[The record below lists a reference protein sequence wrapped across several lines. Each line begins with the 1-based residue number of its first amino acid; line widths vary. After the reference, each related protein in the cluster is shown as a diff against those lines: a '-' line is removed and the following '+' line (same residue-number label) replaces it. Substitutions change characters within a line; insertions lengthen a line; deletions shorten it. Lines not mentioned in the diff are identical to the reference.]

1 MPDRDAAIFEI
12 IHRYMNKEQVVPIRR
27 SMCPRYLSL
36 EATERKL
43 AEEAKFYRLQKLCAM
58 LPPVP
63 DEPRDLAPSML
74 GPPSQ
79 QSRHQPSLMSS
90 GASQMTAQQYPVGQT
105 TVMPSIANMAAK
117 PPSILSGSIYSSQT
131 QYMPP
136 DQLSIQ
142 PSLAL
147 PPNPNV
153 ASNGLLQP
161 PQSARSRA
169 SRSSERSRESSKSRA
184 SSSSEPPR
192 RSRSEDREKR
202 RPKEGGASRSSRSRD
217 SSPPHSVKAAGKARQ
232 DRDTSGSSTSQSTNA
247 VKVAPKPN
255 PPESPPLTPQ
265 NVFVY
270 IFKPGGLRKGD
281 TVFPIIDY
289 PDTSPL
295 PHLFVKASEAEI
307 K

>member
-74 GPPSQ
+74 GPSTQ
-79 QSRHQPSLMSS
+79 QSQYQLSLISS
-90 GASQMTAQQYPVGQT
+90 GASQMTAQPYPVGQPT
-105 TVMPSIANMAAK
+105 AMSSMANMAAK
-117 PPSILSGSIYSSQT
+117 PPSIMSGSIYSSQS
-131 QYMPP
+131 QYLQP

-147 PPNPNV
+147 PPNPNI

-169 SRSSERSRESSKSRA
+169 SRSSERSKESSRSRA
-184 SSSSEPPR
+184 SSSSEAPR

-202 RPKEGGASRSSRSRD
+202 RPKEVEASQSSRSRD
-217 SSPPHSVKAAGKARQ
+217 SSPPRSVKAAGKARQ
-232 DRDTSGSSTSQSTNA
+232 DRDGPTSSTDKSTKVVKA
-247 VKVAPKPN
+247 VEKPKP
-255 PPESPPLTPQ
+255 PDSPPLTPQ

-289 PDTSPL
+289 PDISPL